1 MKKKYTTL
9 ILMGIIVLAIIA
21 IGYFN
26 KSEPMTFTYNP
37 QSWTKNTISNDYYAY
52 LEKTKNEEN
61 ASDVHLDEP
70 IHIPA
75 YDYDPNLTT
84 VTFGNPINSSSDEMT
99 SPALGYVIKKDSSN
113 AYSDAQEEKL
123 LYIPETDAVYWR
135 VKVPH
140 AGYYHLAMQYYPIIG
155 KSSAIERA
163 LTINGVV
170 PFEGAKNFVFPRI
183 WTNSDKSVE
192 INDQHQISF
201 KQDKNGND
209 LKPIQEERP
218 TFKKAYFRD
227 NIGYVTEPYRF
238 FLKPNEE
245 GYVTIGLTS
254 IKECILIDYLEI
266 KEVAE
271 IPTYE
276 EYSVM
281 LQDKK
286 SIPTPSYQYRIEAEA
301 AFAKS
306 SPTLYPITDRSSAN
320 TYPYSPS
327 KTKLNAIGGDKWKV
341 LGDWISWEIE
351 VPADGFYN
359 ISMRAKQ
366 NLVRGLYSNRIVYID
381 DVILFDELNKTI
393 FAYSSKWQNFTLGNK
408 NENYEFYLTKGK
420 HTITMEVTLGEY
432 STLIERIQVAI
443 DDLNKLYRDIIKFTT
458 PAPDPNR
465 DYELTDREGLNMI
478 DRMTKAKI
486 ELKDIASS
494 IETISGTRSDKTA
507 VIETAVVQ
515 LSDFIK
521 RPRSVPAR
529 IASMSTNISALGTL
543 LASLREFP
551 LEIDYLIVHTPD
563 VVLPKANEGFFRRI
577 WKSMQ
582 SFWYS
587 FFIDYSSIG
596 SSSNVNTNTNIEV
609 WMSLGRDQ
617 ATVIRNLI
625 DESFTP
631 MTGIGVDLKL
641 TGTDVLLKATLA
653 GIGPNVAINVDSGLP
668 VNYGLRDAVLDLR
681 EFDDYNN
688 VIEASSKMTDEE
700 FNALPA
706 HLKKWRFKES
716 ALRQF
721 QFNEA
726 AYALPEKQIFLMMFV
741 RDDIMNELGL
751 GDRIPNTWEEVIGL
765 VADLQANQLQFY
777 LPVNEAGATGLNP
790 IFVSLL
796 YQQGGSLYINDNKE
810 TGLLEDVALEAFEY
824 WTEFYTLY
832 SFPKYAS
839 FLNRFRSGEMPIGI
853 AYYELYNTLSVFAP
867 DLRGK
872 WSFYPI
878 PGTIVKNN
886 DGEIIYGT
894 DNKPLIDRTA
904 TAAGTGCVILK
915 QPALKDPKIKEA
927 SWEFLKWWTSVD
939 TQVRFGREM
948 EGILGSAARHA
959 SANVLALEQL
969 AWPSE
974 DYKQLSLQWKFV
986 REVPNVAGSYITGR
1000 EVENAY
1006 RMVINNLYNAKE
1018 TLYEYAQ
1025 NIQNEIDRKR
1035 KEFNLPLASDGR

>member
-9 ILMGIIVLAIIA
+9 ILLGVIVLAIGA
-21 IGYFN
+21 IGFVN
-26 KSEPMTFTYNP
+26 RKEPMSFTYNP
-37 QSWTKNTISNDYYAY
+37 QAWTKNTSSNDYYAY
-52 LEKTKNEEN
+52 LDKTKSEEGAQDIRLN
-61 ASDVHLDEP
+61 APIKVPASDYDE
-70 IHIPA
+70 
-75 YDYDPNLTT
+75 NLTT
-84 VTFGNPINSSSDEMT
+84 VSFGAPIIT
-99 SPALGYVIKKDSSN
+99 SEDKMASPNLGYVIDKASSSE
-113 AYSDAQEEKL
+113 YDLAQENKL
-123 LYIPETDAVYWR
+123 LYLPESGSASWK
-135 VKVPH
+135 VKVDQ
-140 AGYYHLAMQYYPIIG
+140 AGYYYLAIRYFPILG
-155 KSSAIERA
+155 KSSSIERA
-163 LTINGVV
+163 LTINGEI

-183 WTNSDKSVE
+183 WTNSSQSVDVNE
-192 INDQHQISF
+192 NHQITF
-201 KQDKNGND
+201 KQDQNGND
-209 LKPIQEERP
+209 LKPIQEESP
-218 TFKKAYFRD
+218 TFKEVYFRD
-227 NIGYVTEPYRF
+227 NMGYITEPYRF
-238 FLKPNEE
+238 FLKPDSD
-245 GYVTIGLTS
+245 GYVTLGLS
-254 IKECILIDYLEI
+254 AIKECILIDFIELR
-266 KEVAE
+266 EVQKV
-271 IPTYE
+271 PTYE
-276 EYSVM
+276 EYLAS
-281 LQDKK
+281 LSEFKNLT
-286 SIPTPSYQYRIEAEA
+286 TPSYQYRIEAEA

-351 VPADGFYN
+351 VPTDGFYH
-359 ISMRAKQ
+359 ISLRAKQ

-381 DVILFDELNKTI
+381 DEVLFEELNTTI
-393 FAYSSKWQNFTLGNK
+393 FAYSSKWQNYTLGNK
-408 NENYEFYLTKGK
+408 ESSYEFYLTKGK

-465 DYELTDREGLNMI
+465 DYELTERTGLNMI
-478 DRMTKAKI
+478 ERMTKAKL
-486 ELKDIASS
+486 ELEDIANS
-494 IETISGTRSDKTA
+494 IEKISGTRSDKTA
-507 VIETAVVQ
+507 VIETATVQ
-515 LSDFIK
+515 LNDFIK
-521 RPRSVPAR
+521 RPRSVPPR

-543 LASLREFP
+543 LTTLREFP
-551 LEIDYLIVHTPD
+551 LEVDYLIVHTPD
-563 VVLPKANEGFFRRI
+563 IILPKANEGFFKKV
-577 WKSMQ
+577 WKGIQ

-596 SSSNVNTNTNIEV
+596 SATDTETSANIEV

-631 MTGIGVDLKL
+631 QTGIGVDLKL

-681 EFDDYNN
+681 EFDDYND
-688 VIEASSKMTDEE
+688 VIEASSKMTDAE
-700 FNALPA
+700 FDALPA
-706 HLKKWRFKES
+706 NLKKWRFKES
-716 ALRQF
+716 ALKQF
-721 QFNEA
+721 QFNGS

-741 RDDIMNELGL
+741 RHDIMSELGL
-751 GDRIPNTWEEVIGL
+751 MSKIPNTWEEVIGL

-790 IFVSLL
+790 IFVSML

-810 TGLLEDVALEAFEY
+810 TGLLEDVALESFEY

-832 SFPKYAS
+832 SFPKYAN

-872 WSFYPI
+872 WSFFPI
-878 PGTIVKNN
+878 PGTAIKDANGNAVLDS
-886 DGEIIYGT
+886 DG
-894 DNKPLIDRTA
+894 NPLIDRTA

-915 QPALKDPKIKEA
+915 QPALKDEKVKEA

-969 AWPSE
+969 AWPTE
-974 DYKQLSLQWKFV
+974 DFKQLSLQWNYV

-1006 RMVINNLYNAKE
+1006 RMVINNLFNAKE

-1035 KEFNLPLASDGR
+1035 KEFNLPLASDGK